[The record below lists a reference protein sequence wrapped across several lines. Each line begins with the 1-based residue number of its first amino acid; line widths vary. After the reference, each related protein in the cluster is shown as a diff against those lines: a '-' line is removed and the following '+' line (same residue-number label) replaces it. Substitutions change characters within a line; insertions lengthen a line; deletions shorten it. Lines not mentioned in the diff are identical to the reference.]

1 MLERKAIRVFR
12 LLILLLSLMCTL
24 MSPSGLGFARPLRV
38 TASILPIAD
47 WVRNVGGDRVSVSC
61 VLAGGSSPHTFTPS
75 PSDVTK
81 LARAD
86 VFMTIG
92 VGLEEWAQDFITA
105 AGKRGLTVVKLG
117 ERIGFK
123 DGANP
128 HVWLDPNLAKKMV
141 LEVAATLGS
150 LDPQSR
156 ALYEKNARRYVSK
169 INALDRRFARKFAA
183 LGQRS
188 VVQFHPAFTYFLRHY
203 GIGVLDVIEPH
214 PGKRPS
220 SKHLQQIILRLRKQ
234 PRRIVLIEPQ
244 LSSKAAV
251 AVAHEANASLVTLD
265 PLGDQTVPSR
275 STYLSLMEFDLN
287 ALLESLR

>member
-1 MLERKAIRVFR
+1 MRVVQ
-12 LLILLLSLMCTL
+12 LLIVLFSLVYMG
-24 MSPSGLGFARPLRV
+24 GLGLARPLRV
-38 TASILPIAD
+38 TASVLPIAD
-47 WVRNVGGDRVSVSC
+47 WARNVGGDRVSVSC
-61 VLAGGSSPHTFTPS
+61 VLSSGSSPHTFTPS

-86 VFMTIG
+86 VFMMIG
-92 VGLEEWAQDFITA
+92 VGLEEWAQDFIAA
-105 AGKRGLTVVKLG
+105 AGRRGLIVVKLG

-123 DGANP
+123 EGANP
-128 HVWLDPNLAKKMV
+128 HVWLDPNLAMKMV
-141 LEVAATLGS
+141 FEMARALGS
-150 LDPQSR
+150 LDPKSR

-169 INALDRRFARKFAA
+169 IEALDSRFAPKFAA

-188 VVQFHPAFTYFLRHY
+188 VVQFHPAFTYLLRHY
-203 GIGVLDVIEPH
+203 GVGVLDVIEPH

-251 AVAHEANASLVTLD
+251 AVASETDASLVVLD
-265 PLGDQTVPSR
+265 PLGDLTVPSR
-275 STYLSLMEFDLN
+275 STYLSLLEFDLSE
-287 ALLESLR
+287 LLKSLR